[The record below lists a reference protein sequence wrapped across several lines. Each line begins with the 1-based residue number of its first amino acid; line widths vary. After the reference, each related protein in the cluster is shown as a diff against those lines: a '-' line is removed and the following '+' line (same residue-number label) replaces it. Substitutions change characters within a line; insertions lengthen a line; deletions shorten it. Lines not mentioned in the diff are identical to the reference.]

1 MMDDGIVETSKP
13 TTPAEERDRVFRIAR
28 CAVLMLFFWL
38 IILWLLYE
46 RDNKLV
52 IILISLFSAVV
63 LYFLGLLCSVVLM
76 SPSSSTPPDI
86 EDGGESYEM
95 TEQNEH
101 HSILIASSCNRGG
114 DVDESSTGGVFSYPF
129 GETRRRIRNCQD
141 FASSHNAPKDGTYRI
156 VCTAIIF
163 GKQIR
168 SEGYLHLTFLA
179 SSKDP
184 SKNTGWEVEGSC
196 IFGKRQSTIQEGF
209 VNAKGHI
216 YWVLP
221 LQIAPKH
228 GVRTTNDDELT
239 NVTVYRGKWDPHNVQ
254 SWEDGEFQSLQEVV
268 TTTTTRSGGSHEGRI
283 VRLEL
288 QQAAATTSDSDMNC
302 STNENNL
309 DTNIRN
315 DLELV

>member
-1 MMDDGIVETSKP
+1 MDDGIVETSKP
-13 TTPAEERDRVFRIAR
+13 TPAEERDRVFRIAR
-28 CAVLMLFFWL
+28 CAVFMLFFWL

-46 RDNKLV
+46 HDNKLV
-52 IILISLFSAVV
+52 IILISLFSVVV
-63 LYFLGLLCSVVLM
+63 LYFLGLLCSVVFM
-76 SPSSSTPPDI
+76 SSSTYTPPDI
-86 EDGGESYEM
+86 EDEDGGDCYEM
-95 TEQNEH
+95 TEQDEH
-101 HSILIASSCNRGG
+101 HSILVDSSCNRGG
-114 DVDESSTGGVFSYPF
+114 DVDESSTVGVFSYPF
-129 GETRRRIRNCQD
+129 GETRRRIRNCPD
-141 FASSHNAPKDGTYRI
+141 FASTLATPKDGTYKI

-168 SEGYLHLTFLA
+168 TEGYLHLTFLA

-184 SKNTGWEVEGSC
+184 LKTTGWEVEGSC
-196 IFGKRQSTIQEGF
+196 TFGKRQSTIQEGF

-221 LQIAPKH
+221 LQSAPKR

-239 NVTVYRGKWDPHNVQ
+239 NVTVYRGKWDPHNNQ

-268 TTTTTRSGGSHEGRI
+268 TATTRSGGSHEGRI

-288 QQAAATTSDSDMNC
+288 QQAAAITSDRNRNC

-309 DTNIRN
+309 DTNIGN